1 MTIRSWVWKTRQ
13 IDYLGI
19 FDELSSTLNINVAR
33 FARNFFCIFLKHQ
46 ENNRC
51 INPGKNEEITAFNRK
66 LVEWQKFRE
75 IHQLFLMKVCILDA
89 AALMRW
95 WWEFLIWSILLEHFF
110 QLDFGMRGF
119 FFVSDHWRLLINKW
133 WERKLKEVASLRL
146 QPEKNSRCLIK
157 CCQFYYLKL
166 QCNAL
171 FNIRKRD

>member
-1 MTIRSWVWKTRQ
+1 MYKCR
-13 IDYLGI
+13 
-19 FDELSSTLNINVAR
+19 
-33 FARNFFCIFLKHQ
+33 
-46 ENNRC
+46 
-51 INPGKNEEITAFNRK
+51 KNEEITAFNRK

-133 WERKLKEVASLRL
+133 WERKTCKRKSATARRKIPVAWSNVVSFTTWSYSAMHSSTLERETRASLNPRTL
-146 QPEKNSRCLIK
+146 QLGNNWESSLGTVFENHPKCRIWIFEKMTI
-157 CCQFYYLKL
+157 FDI
-166 QCNAL
+166 
-171 FNIRKRD
+171 FNQLLST

>member
-1 MTIRSWVWKTRQ
+1 MNIHSKYKRSSLRSQCWMRLFLW
-13 IDYLGI
+13 
-19 FDELSSTLNINVAR
+19 FLNILLCEEQQMHKSR
-33 FARNFFCIFLKHQ
+33 
-46 ENNRC
+46 
-51 INPGKNEEITAFNRK
+51 KNEEITAFNRK

-75 IHQLFLMKVCILDA
+75 IHQLFLMKVCILD

-146 QPEKNSRCLIK
+146 LPEKNSRCLIK

-171 FNIRKRD
+171 FHIRKRD